1 MSKSVKLTTML
12 AVVGGLAIASAP
24 ATVSAQ
30 CAACGSCSACSACG
44 ACGACGAC
52 AGACSACGACAAACG
67 ACGAATAS
75 YRPVFKGIDG
85 DKAAVSGY
93 DVVSYFKGDGTPV
106 LGNAKFSTEYAG
118 ATYHFSSKKNLKAF
132 KKNPANYA
140 PQYGGHCAWAMARGR
155 LAPGDPKLS
164 KVVDGKLY
172 LNFNKNV
179 QVNWLK
185 DIPGFLAKS
194 EAKWP
199 TIPNGASVGNQ

>member
-1 MSKSVKLTTML
+1 MSKSVKLAAML
-12 AVVGGLAIASAP
+12 AVAGGLAIATAP

-30 CAACGSCSACSACG
+30 CAACSACSACASACGACASACG
-44 ACGACGAC
+44 ACGA
-52 AGACSACGACAAACG
+52 S
-67 ACGAATAS
+67 CGAATAS

-106 LGNAKFSTEYAG
+106 IGNAKFSTEYAG
-118 ATYHFSSKKNLKAF
+118 ATYYFSNKKNLKAF
-132 KKNPANYA
+132 KKNPASYA
-140 PQYGGHCAWAMARGR
+140 PQYGGHCAWALSNGR

-179 QVNWLK
+179 QVRWLK

-194 EAKWP
+194 DAKWP